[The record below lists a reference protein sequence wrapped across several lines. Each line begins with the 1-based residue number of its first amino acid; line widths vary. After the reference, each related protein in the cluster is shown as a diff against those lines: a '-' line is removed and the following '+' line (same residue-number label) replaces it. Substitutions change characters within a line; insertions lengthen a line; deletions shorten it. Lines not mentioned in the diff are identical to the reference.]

1 MKKNSKQTAAGLLIL
16 CCFHLT
22 GCQTLTTLT
31 GDKSP
36 VPPPG
41 QDTFTLEVRP
51 SYGKATRKQVPLTQ
65 DLWLQETLAMSNAKF
80 RNKDVFIVRVSPKTG
95 QKHKLSAVYDRTNRR
110 VTMETDY
117 AILPDDLVVI
127 ARDTTSSLER
137 VMTNVLG
144 RN

>member
-1 MKKNSKQTAAGLLIL
+1 MKISKQTAAGLLIL

-36 VPPPG
+36 LPPPTG

-51 SYGKATRKQVPLTQ
+51 SYGKAIRKQVPLTK
-65 DLWLQETLAMSNAKF
+65 DLRLQEALAMSNAKF
-80 RNKDVFIVRVSPKTG
+80 RNKDVFIVRVIPKTDK
-95 QKHKLSAVYDRTNRR
+95 KHKIPVVYDRANRR

-127 ARDTTSSLER
+127 APDTTSSLER
-137 VMTNVLG
+137 VMANVLG
-144 RN
+144 RS